1 MILEA
6 IATAMHDGD
15 ACILAAMDGT
25 EFGVNGVFP
34 SATRK
39 EPTALFFVVF
49 GLAYEALA
57 SPDTDSGSGNRT
69 ISVIALKC
77 LKHLVRPQ
85 YSGHALLDQ
94 ANFEELISLFY
105 RMTITEP
112 HVVVVHILEV
122 LSSLVVSQDMR
133 LAELDALA
141 VTG

>member
-1 MILEA
+1 MD
-6 IATAMHDGD
+6 DGD
-15 ACILAAMDGT
+15 ACVLAAVDGI
-25 EFGVNGVFP
+25 EFGVGGA
-34 SATRK
+34 SQSTSRK
-39 EPTALFFVVF
+39 EPAALFFVLY

-57 SPDTDSGSGNRT
+57 SPDTDSGSGHRT
-69 ISVIALKC
+69 LSIVALKC

-112 HVVVVHILEV
+112 PVVVAHILEV
-122 LSSLVVSQDMR
+122 LSSLVVSQDTR
-133 LAELDALA
+133 LAELDALS